1 MALDYG
7 EVRIGIAMSDLLQ
20 TIASPF
26 QTYKRK
32 TESEDINFFK
42 NLVKEQE
49 VEKIIVGLPLN
60 MDGTEGERAE
70 KTKEFGRKLFEETGL
85 EIEYVDERLTSVEA
99 EEMLI
104 QSGMR
109 REKRKQVIDKVAAA
123 LILESYLNR
132 VSYWK

>member
-32 TESEDINFFK
+32 GEEQDINFFK
-42 NLVKEQE
+42 NLIKENE
-49 VEKIIVGLPLN
+49 VVKIIIGMPLN
-60 MDGTEGERAE
+60 MDGSEGDRAF
-70 KTKEFGRKLFEETGL
+70 KTKEFGQKLKDACGL

-109 REKRKQVIDKVAAA
+109 REKRKEVIDKIAAA

-132 VSYWK
+132 ISYWK